1 MNRWAY
7 RVTVHDA
14 EEILRWLQEPV
25 TQIPPKVYCD
35 TEGICYFDAGDPF
48 LRAIE
53 AVLNGP
59 GEQGW
64 ELVQVLFRSQQM
76 ICFWK
81 RAKEA
86 E

>member
-1 MNRWAY
+1 M
-7 RVTVHDA
+7 
-14 EEILRWLQEPV
+14 L
-25 TQIPPKVYCD
+25 YCD

-64 ELVQVLFRSQQM
+64 ELVQVTFRSHQM

-81 RAKEA
+81 RPK
-86 E
+86 

>member
-1 MNRWAY
+1 MNRWQY
-7 RVTVHDA
+7 RVTVHSA
-14 EEILRWLQEPV
+14 EEVLRWLEEPV
-25 TQIPPKVYCD
+25 TQVPPMLYCD

-53 AVLNGP
+53 AILNSP

-64 ELVQVLFRSQQM
+64 ELIQVAFRPQQM

-81 RAKEA
+81 RPIET
-86 E
+86 